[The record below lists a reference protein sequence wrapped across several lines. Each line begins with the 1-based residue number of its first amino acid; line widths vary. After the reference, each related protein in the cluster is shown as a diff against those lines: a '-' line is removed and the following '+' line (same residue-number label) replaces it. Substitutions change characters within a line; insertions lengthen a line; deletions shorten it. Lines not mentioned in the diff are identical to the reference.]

1 MKARVHCVAVAEDYH
16 HDLTPVDGVDSA
28 IRRDPQ
34 CPDVSVAIEL
44 VDVKVYTRTTRFPLQ
59 QVERPIE

>member
-1 MKARVHCVAVAEDYH
+1 VAEDYH